1 MNPLIEQK
9 ELEIKQTI
17 GEQVN
22 AARKAV
28 EEKTE
33 AGMKALEEKFRSELE
48 QKGKELEDVKGA
60 LLKARMEQETAVRP
74 ELKSINAGL
83 KAYSRNFHGK
93 TLSAEEKSAMA
104 DMEQKAMVVSN
115 GPRAGYLQMPPTLAG
130 SILDV
135 AMTEISQIRRY
146 ANVVR
151 IDGNEYWV
159 PTRSAGSTAEWVAE
173 TGPRSEDTTLTFG
186 LEKIP
191 VHAMSN
197 LTKVSM
203 RMLDDARFDLGATLQ
218 SEGAVAF
225 AYLEGVGFTT
235 GNGAGKPEGIMT
247 NTTVLANYVAQGEAS
262 TITNGDAL
270 IKLMFKVKTPYAG
283 RGQYAMNR
291 NTLASI
297 YTLVGSDGQY
307 IFNMIGESPLGA
319 IKGKPIVELPAMAD
333 IGAGAYPVL
342 FGDFGYGYQIVDK
355 MTDWQLI
362 IDPYTSKGTGVVEY
376 QLMRYVGGQVVCPEA
391 FAVLKVAAS

>member
-33 AGMKALEEKFRSELE
+33 AGMKALEEKFRAELE

-60 LLKARMEQETAVRP
+60 LLKARMEQETSVRP

-83 KAYSRNFHGK
+83 KAYIKQYRNRE
-93 TLSAEEKSAMA
+93 TSPEEKSAMV

-115 GPRAGYLQMPPTLAG
+115 GPRAGYLQMPPTLAA

-159 PTRSAGSTAEWVAE
+159 PTRSAGAGAEWVSE
-173 TGPRSEDTTLTFG
+173 TGTRTENTALTFG

-191 VHAMSN
+191 VKTMSH
-197 LTKVSM
+197 TSRVSM
-203 RMLDDARFDLGATLQ
+203 KMMDDSRFDLGALLQ
-218 SEGAVAF
+218 SEAAVAF
-225 AYLEGVGFTT
+225 SYLEGVGFTT
-235 GNGAGKPEGIMT
+235 GNGAEQPEGIMT
-247 NTTVLANYVAQGEAS
+247 NNTVLSNSVLQGEAA

-283 RGQYAMNR
+283 RGQYFMNR

-362 IDPYTSKGTGVVEY
+362 IDPYTSKGTATIEY